1 MTTNNKKLRITGPIG
16 KVPPMDVDLHE
27 RIARLPPDTEI
38 SKVFK
43 EITEWEEVAVRKSKE
58 REQTAKSGTL
68 HIICR

>member
-1 MTTNNKKLRITGPIG
+1 
-16 KVPPMDVDLHE
+16 MDVDLHE